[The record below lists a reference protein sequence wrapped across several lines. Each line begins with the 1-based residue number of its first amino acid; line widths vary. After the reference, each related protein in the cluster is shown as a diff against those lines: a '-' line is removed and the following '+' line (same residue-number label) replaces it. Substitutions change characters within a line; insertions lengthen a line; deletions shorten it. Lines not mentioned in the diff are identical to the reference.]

1 VQQKNKSKPGRNK
14 DVNQENIDELSEILF
29 QKADFKLIV
38 NKKKY
43 TKNLLKNVLKIVP
56 IFIFFLN
63 LYLLRVLEIP
73 KNCSKS

>member
-1 VQQKNKSKPGRNK
+1 MCNKKIRASQGRNK

-43 TKNLLKNVLKIVP
+43 TKNLLKNVLKIVL
-56 IFIFFLN
+56 IFIFFLI
-63 LYLLRVLEIP
+63 YIY
-73 KNCSKS
+73 

>member
-1 VQQKNKSKPGRNK
+1 MCNKKIRASQGRNK

-43 TKNLLKNVLKIVP
+43 TI
-56 IFIFFLN
+56 
-63 LYLLRVLEIP
+63 Y
-73 KNCSKS
+73 